1 MIRFG
6 KRTLALGSAAALLA
20 AGGAVAAA
28 QSVQAAPATP
38 TCQAGDLYL
47 AVGSPQGAAGSF
59 LYPVEF
65 TNTSTHSCALRG
77 YPGVSVLTTGHAMI
91 GAPATRNGVPASTV
105 VLAPARTAA
114 ATIRTNDPG
123 VVPSCRTTSTYLGV
137 YPPASTQQMLVPY
150 HLRVCGLFEIS
161 PVQSS

>member
-28 QSVQAAPATP
+28 ESVQAASTTP

-59 LYPVEF
+59 LYPVVF
-65 TNTSTHSCALRG
+65 TNTATHSCALRG
-77 YPGVSVLTTGHAMI
+77 YPGVSVLTVGHAMI
-91 GAPATRNGVPASTV
+91 GAPAARNGVPVSTV
-105 VLAPARTAA
+105 VLAPAGTAT

-137 YPPASTQQMLVPY
+137 YPPASTQQKLVPF
-150 HLRVCGLFEIS
+150 HLRVCGVFEVS
-161 PVQSS
+161 PVQSA

>member
-1 MIRFG
+1 MIPIG

-20 AGGAVAAA
+20 VGGAIGTAE
-28 QSVQAAPATP
+28 SVQAASTTP

-47 AVGSPQGAAGSF
+47 AVGQPQGAAGSF

-77 YPGVSVLTTGHAMI
+77 YPGVAVLDVGHHQI
-91 GAPATRNGVPASTV
+91 GAPAARNGVPVSTV
-105 VLAPARTAA
+105 VLGPDRTAA

-123 VVPSCRTTSTYLGV
+123 VVPTCRATAAYVGV
-137 YPPASTQQMLVPY
+137 IPPASTTQLLIPF
-150 HLRVCGLFEIS
+150 HLRVCGDFEIS
-161 PVQSS
+161 PVQTG